1 MLKGTYVF
9 KQGGV
14 EVGRSENII
23 TTNGKTA
30 ILQYLSGALSE
41 WAASIAVGTINT
53 TPTVN
58 DLTLA
63 YEVAR
68 SAVTLKSFQ
77 VGSPNLI
84 VVKGTLAASV
94 AANIY
99 EVGVFPVTTANIFGT
114 RDQLIIDDFSGIS
127 NWKGTYTTNQY
138 AAQNSIS
145 PRIGTYSVNIPAATT
160 ISNSNF
166 YLNLSSYSQLDS
178 LNILANVPSGSSGT
192 LNVVLTDVS
201 SNTAIVSYTFN
212 GATTSGYQILS
223 GKLPSNISTLGTI
236 TSVSIQ
242 TVGVSSSITV
252 DAIKV
257 SVLGEIT
264 NSAGIVSRSV
274 LTTPI
279 AKIYGVPLDIEYYLQ
294 LS

>member
-145 PRIGTYSVNIPAATT
+145 P
-160 ISNSNF
+160 
-166 YLNLSSYSQLDS
+166 
-178 LNILANVPSGSSGT
+178 
-192 LNVVLTDVS
+192 
-201 SNTAIVSYTFN
+201 
-212 GATTSGYQILS
+212 
-223 GKLPSNISTLGTI
+223 
-236 TSVSIQ
+236 
-242 TVGVSSSITV
+242 
-252 DAIKV
+252 
-257 SVLGEIT
+257 
-264 NSAGIVSRSV
+264 
-274 LTTPI
+274 
-279 AKIYGVPLDIEYYLQ
+279 
-294 LS
+294 

>member
-127 NWKGTYTTNQY
+127 NWTGTYTTNQY

>member
-212 GATTSGYQILS
+212 GATTNGYQILS

>member
-127 NWKGTYTTNQY
+127 NWTGTYTTNQY

-212 GATTSGYQILS
+212 GATTNGYQILS